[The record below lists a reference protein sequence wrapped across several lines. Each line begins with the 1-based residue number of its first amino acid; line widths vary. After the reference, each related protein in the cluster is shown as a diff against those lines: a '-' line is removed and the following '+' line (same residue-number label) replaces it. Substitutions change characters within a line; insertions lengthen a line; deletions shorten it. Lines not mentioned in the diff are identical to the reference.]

1 MGIRGRL
8 IIMFELQ
15 EFNKAKSKIDLFNL
29 WEIAKKSAQIGN
41 EILINNYNKIQKIS
55 SKGRKGDLVTNV
67 DLEVEEK
74 IKEYL
79 FTKTPEI
86 SIHAEESG
94 RLIKSSD
101 FTWCIDPLD
110 GTTNYSHG
118 YPFFGTSIGLLF
130 KNIPIL
136 GAISVPY
143 LNELYSACTGKG
155 AFCNDK
161 QIRVSNPGTLLDS
174 LLVTGFSYDRF
185 ETEDNNYAEFCYLT
199 HKTRGV
205 RRGGAA
211 AVDLAFVAAGKVDG
225 YWERG
230 LEIWDLAAGAIIVKE
245 AGGVV
250 SDYPNGEF
258 NISSGRILACS
269 PKLEKELK
277 LELSKV
283 SPLKTQHYT

>member
-1 MGIRGRL
+1 
-8 IIMFELQ
+8 MFDTRDINEIYS
-15 EFNKAKSKIDLFNL
+15 EIDLLNL
-29 WEIAKKSAQIGN
+29 FKIAKESALIGN
-41 EILINNYNKIQKIS
+41 EILIKNYNKIQTIT

-74 IKEYL
+74 IKDYL
-79 FTKTPEI
+79 SKKTPDI

-94 RLIKSSD
+94 KLIKTSEL
-101 FTWCIDPLD
+101 TWCIDPLD

-118 YPFFGTSIGLLF
+118 YPFFGTSIGLLY
-130 KNIPIL
+130 KNNPIL
-136 GAISVPY
+136 GSISVPY
-143 LNELYSACTGKG
+143 LNELYSACIGKG
-155 AFCNDK
+155 AYCNDK
-161 QIRVSNPGTLLDS
+161 EIRVSNTSTLFDS

-185 ETEDNNYAEFCYLT
+185 DIEDNNYAEFCYLT

-211 AVDLAFVAAGKVDG
+211 AVDLAFVASGKVDG

-258 NISSGRILACS
+258 NLSSGRILACS

-283 SPLKTQHYT
+283 SPLNKEHYT

>member
-1 MGIRGRL
+1 
-8 IIMFELQ
+8 MFEVSDLNDLNS
-15 EFNKAKSKIDLFNL
+15 EIDLL
-29 WEIAKKSAQIGN
+29 KLTKIAKDCALIGN
-41 EILINNYNKIQKIS
+41 EILIKNYNKIQTIT

-74 IKEYL
+74 IKDYL
-79 FTKTPEI
+79 TIKTPDI

-94 RLIKSSD
+94 KLIKTSEL
-101 FTWCIDPLD
+101 TWCIDPLD

-118 YPFFGTSIGLLF
+118 YPFFGTSIGLLY
-130 KNIPIL
+130 KNNPIL
-136 GAISVPY
+136 GSISVPY
-143 LNELYSACTGKG
+143 LNELYSACIGKG
-155 AFCNDK
+155 AYCNDK
-161 QIRVSNPGTLLDS
+161 EIRVSNTSTLFDS

-185 ETEDNNYAEFCYLT
+185 DIEDNNYAEFCYLT

-211 AVDLAFVAAGKVDG
+211 AVDLAFVASGKVDG

-250 SDYPNGEF
+250 SDYPNDEF
-258 NISSGRILACS
+258 NLSSGRILACS

-283 SPLKTQHYT
+283 SPLNKQHYT

>member
-1 MGIRGRL
+1 
-8 IIMFELQ
+8 MFELNEIEELVNQ
-15 EFNKAKSKIDLFNL
+15 VNL
-29 WEIAKKSAQIGN
+29 SSLYEKAKKSAQIGN
-41 EILINNYNKIQKIS
+41 EILKVNYNKIQKIS

-67 DLEVEEK
+67 DLEVENK

-79 FTKTPEI
+79 LEETPNI
-86 SIHAEESG
+86 SINAEESG
-94 RLIKSSD
+94 KLTKSSD
-101 FTWCIDPLD
+101 LTWCIDPLD

-118 YPFFGTSIGLLF
+118 YPFFGTSIGLVY
-130 KNIPIL
+130 KNKPII

-143 LNELYSACTGKG
+143 LNELYSACIGLG
-155 AFCNDK
+155 SFCNDSELK
-161 QIRVSNPGTLLDS
+161 VSNPSNLSES

-230 LEIWDLAAGAIIVKE
+230 LEVWDLAAGAIIVKE
-245 AGGVV
+245 AGGII
-250 SDYPNGEF
+250 SDYPSGEF
-258 NISSGRILACS
+258 NLSSGRILACS
-269 PKLEKELK
+269 PSLENELK
-277 LELSKV
+277 NELDKV
-283 SPLKTQHYT
+283 SPFKKNLYT

>member
-1 MGIRGRL
+1 
-8 IIMFELQ
+8 MFEIRDIN
-15 EFNKAKSKIDLFNL
+15 EIYSEIDLLNL
-29 WEIAKKSAQIGN
+29 FKIAKESALIGN
-41 EILINNYNKIQKIS
+41 EILIKNYNKIQTIT

-74 IKEYL
+74 IKDYL
-79 FTKTPEI
+79 ITKTPDI

-94 RLIKSSD
+94 KLIKTSEL
-101 FTWCIDPLD
+101 TWCIDPLD

-118 YPFFGTSIGLLF
+118 YPFFGTSIGLLY
-130 KNIPIL
+130 KNNPIL
-136 GAISVPY
+136 GSISVPY
-143 LNELYSACTGKG
+143 LNELYSACIGKG
-155 AFCNDK
+155 AYCNDK
-161 QIRVSNPGTLLDS
+161 EIRVSNTSTLFDS

-185 ETEDNNYAEFCYLT
+185 DIEDNNYAEFCYLT

-211 AVDLAFVAAGKVDG
+211 AVDLAFVASGKVDG

-258 NISSGRILACS
+258 NLSSGRILACS

-283 SPLKTQHYT
+283 SPLNKQHYT

>member
-1 MGIRGRL
+1 
-8 IIMFELQ
+8 MFEIQ
-15 EFNKAKSKIDLFNL
+15 DITKIKAEINL
-29 WEIAKKSAQIGN
+29 EILTKIAKETALIGN
-41 EILINNYNKIQKIS
+41 DILIKNYNKIQTIN

-67 DLEVEEK
+67 DLEVEEN

-79 FTKTPEI
+79 SKKTPDI

-94 RLIKSSD
+94 KLIKSSD
-101 FTWCIDPLD
+101 LTWCIDPLD

-118 YPFFGTSIGLLF
+118 YPFFGTSIGLIY
-130 KNIPIL
+130 KNTPIL
-136 GAISVPY
+136 GSISVPY
-143 LNELYSACTGKG
+143 LNELYYACIGKG
-155 AFCNDK
+155 SFCNNK
-161 QIRVSNPGTLLDS
+161 KIKVSKTSTLFDS

-185 ETEDNNYAEFCYLT
+185 DTEDNNYAEFCYLT

-211 AVDLAFVAAGKVDG
+211 AVDLAFVASGKVDG

-245 AGGVV
+245 AGGFI

-258 NISSGRILACS
+258 NLSSGRILACN

-277 LELSKV
+277 LELSNV
-283 SPLKTQHYT
+283 SPLNKQLYT

>member
-1 MGIRGRL
+1 
-8 IIMFELQ
+8 MFDTRDINEIYS
-15 EFNKAKSKIDLFNL
+15 EIDLLKLFR
-29 WEIAKKSAQIGN
+29 IAKESALIGN
-41 EILINNYNKIQKIS
+41 EILIKNYNKIQTIT

-74 IKEYL
+74 IKDYL
-79 FTKTPEI
+79 ITKTPDI

-94 RLIKSSD
+94 KLIKTSEL
-101 FTWCIDPLD
+101 TWCIDPLD

-118 YPFFGTSIGLLF
+118 YPFFGTSIGLLY
-130 KNIPIL
+130 KNNPIL
-136 GAISVPY
+136 GSISVPY
-143 LNELYSACTGKG
+143 LNELYSACLGKG
-155 AFCNDK
+155 AYCNDK
-161 QIRVSNPGTLLDS
+161 EIKVSNTSTLFDS

-185 ETEDNNYAEFCYLT
+185 DIEDNNYAEFCYLT

-211 AVDLAFVAAGKVDG
+211 AVDLAFVASGKVDG

-258 NISSGRILACS
+258 NLSSGRILACS
-269 PKLEKELK
+269 PKLKKELK

-283 SPLKTQHYT
+283 TPLNKQHYT